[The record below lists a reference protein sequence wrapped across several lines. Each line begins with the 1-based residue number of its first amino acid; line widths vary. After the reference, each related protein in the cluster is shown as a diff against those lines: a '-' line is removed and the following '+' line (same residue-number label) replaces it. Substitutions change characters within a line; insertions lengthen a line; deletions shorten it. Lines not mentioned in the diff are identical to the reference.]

1 MKFRSKLPYFVS
13 PFGILLAS
21 ISAGHKAHAAIV
33 YTFNNQTW
41 TGFKLDQALAAGSFT
56 GTLTAVSVDATLNA
70 SSNYTYA
77 DDICVYVNGP
87 VLALGG
93 QVQVGG
99 FSNLQATRRYSW
111 SNGGSDAPGTPVTGT
126 VNLEFPITFNST
138 DNPTMSI
145 WIGNGYGA
153 AGTSGTWTG
162 TVTLEGLDRI
172 AAVPEPSSLLLGMSG
187 LVAMASRRVRRRG
200 RDANPS
206 SNGEAGTAAS

>member
-1 MKFRSKLPYFVS
+1 MKLRLSGL
-13 PFGILLAS
+13 ILAS
-21 ISAGHKAHAAIV
+21 ISAGHTAHAAIT
-33 YTFNNQTW
+33 YTFTNKTW
-41 TGFKLDQALAAGSFT
+41 TGFDFTQALAAGSFT

-70 SSNYTYA
+70 SSAYAYA
-77 DDICVYVNGP
+77 DDICVYVNKP

-93 QVQVGG
+93 LAQFGG
-99 FSNLQATRRYSW
+99 FSNLNATQRYSW
-111 SNGGSDAPGTPVTGT
+111 ANGGSNAAGTRVFGT
-126 VNLEFPITFNST
+126 LNLFTPITFNST
-138 DNPTMSI
+138 ENPTMAI

-162 TVTLEGLDRI
+162 TVTLEGLST
-172 AAVPEPSSLLLGMSG
+172 AVPEPGSLLLGMSG

>member
-1 MKFRSKLPYFVS
+1 MEFRSKLPYFVS

-87 VLALGG
+87 VLATGG
-93 QVQVGG
+93 LAQFGG
-99 FSNLQATRRYSW
+99 FSNLNATQRYSW
-111 SNGGSDAPGTPVTGT
+111 ANGGSNAPGTRVTGT
-126 VNLEFPITFNST
+126 VNLSAPITFNST
-138 DNPTMSI
+138 NNPTMSI

-162 TVTLEGLDRI
+162 TVTLEGLST
-172 AAVPEPSSLLLGMSG
+172 AVPEPGSLLLGMSG

-206 SNGEAGTAAS
+206 SNGDAGTAAS

>member
-1 MKFRSKLPYFVS
+1 MKLRLSGL
-13 PFGILLAS
+13 ILAS
-21 ISAGHKAHAAIV
+21 ISAGHTAHAAIT
-33 YTFNNQTW
+33 YTFTNQTW
-41 TGFKLDQALAAGSFT
+41 TGFNLTQALAAGSFT

-87 VLALGG
+87 LLALGG
-93 QVQVGG
+93 LAQFGG
-99 FSNLQATRRYSW
+99 FSNLNATQRYSW
-111 SNGGSDAPGTPVTGT
+111 ANGGSDAPGTRVTGT
-126 VNLEFPITFNST
+126 VGLTTPITFNST
-138 DNPTMSI
+138 ENPTMAI

-162 TVTLEGLDRI
+162 TVTLEGLST
-172 AAVPEPSSLLLGMSG
+172 AVPEPGSLLLGMSG

>member
-1 MKFRSKLPYFVS
+1 MKLRLSGL
-13 PFGILLAS
+13 ILAS
-21 ISAGHKAHAAIV
+21 ISAGHTAHAAIT
-33 YTFNNQTW
+33 YTFTNKTW
-41 TGFKLDQALAAGSFT
+41 TGFDLTQALAAGSFT

-70 SSNYTYA
+70 SSNYTYG

-93 QVQVGG
+93 LVQVGG
-99 FSNLQATRRYSW
+99 FSNLNATKRYSW
-111 SNGGSDAPGTPVTGT
+111 ATGGSDAPGTRVTGT
-126 VNLEFPITFNST
+126 VNLESPITFNST
-138 DNPTMSI
+138 DNPPMAI

-162 TVTLEGLDRI
+162 TVTLEGLST
-172 AAVPEPSSLLLGMSG
+172 AVPEPGSLLLGMSG

>member
-1 MKFRSKLPYFVS
+1 MKLRLSGL
-13 PFGILLAS
+13 ILAS
-21 ISAGHKAHAAIV
+21 ISAGHTAHAAIT
-33 YTFNNQTW
+33 YTFTNKTW
-41 TGFKLDQALAAGSFT
+41 TGFDLTQALAAGSFT

-70 SSNYTYA
+70 SSAYTYA

-111 SNGGSDAPGTPVTGT
+111 SNGGSNAPGTRVTGT

-138 DNPTMSI
+138 DNPTMAI

-162 TVTLEGLDRI
+162 TVTLEGLST
-172 AAVPEPSSLLLGMSG
+172 AVPEPGSLLLGMSG

>member
-1 MKFRSKLPYFVS
+1 MKLRLSGL
-13 PFGILLAS
+13 ILAS
-21 ISAGHKAHAAIV
+21 ISAGHTAHAAIT
-33 YTFNNQTW
+33 YTFTNQTW

-70 SSNYTYA
+70 SSAYTYA

-93 QVQVGG
+93 RAQFGG
-99 FSNLQATRRYSW
+99 FSNLNATQRYSW
-111 SNGGSDAPGTPVTGT
+111 ANGGSNAAGTRVFQTL
-126 VNLEFPITFNST
+126 NLSTPITFNST
-138 DNPTMSI
+138 ENPTMAI

-162 TVTLEGLDRI
+162 TVTLEGLST
-172 AAVPEPSSLLLGMSG
+172 AVPEPGSLLLGMSG

>member
-1 MKFRSKLPYFVS
+1 MKLRLSGL
-13 PFGILLAS
+13 ILAS
-21 ISAGHKAHAAIV
+21 ISAGHTAHAAIT
-33 YTFNNQTW
+33 YTFTNKTW
-41 TGFKLDQALAAGSFT
+41 TGFDLTQALAAGSFT

-70 SSNYTYA
+70 SSAYTYA

-87 VLALGG
+87 ILALGG
-93 QVQVGG
+93 RVQVGG
-99 FSNLQATRRYSW
+99 FSNLNATQRYSW
-111 SNGGSDAPGTPVTGT
+111 ANGGSDAAGTRVFGT
-126 VNLEFPITFNST
+126 LNLSTPITFNST
-138 DNPTMSI
+138 ENPTMAI

-162 TVTLEGLDRI
+162 TVTLEGLST
-172 AAVPEPSSLLLGMSG
+172 AVPEPGSLLLGMSG

>member
-1 MKFRSKLPYFVS
+1 MKLRLSGL
-13 PFGILLAS
+13 ILAS
-21 ISAGHKAHAAIV
+21 ISAGHTAHAAIT
-33 YTFNNQTW
+33 YTFTNKTW
-41 TGFKLDQALAAGSFT
+41 TGFDLTQALAAGSFT

-70 SSNYTYA
+70 SSAYTYA

-87 VLALGG
+87 LLALGG
-93 QVQVGG
+93 RAQFGG
-99 FSNLQATRRYSW
+99 FSNLNATQRYSW
-111 SNGGSDAPGTPVTGT
+111 ANGGSNAAGTRVFGT
-126 VNLEFPITFNST
+126 LNLSTPITFNST
-138 DNPTMSI
+138 ENPTMAI

-162 TVTLEGLDRI
+162 TVTLEGLST
-172 AAVPEPSSLLLGMSG
+172 AVPEPGSLLLGMSG

>member
-1 MKFRSKLPYFVS
+1 MKLRLSGL
-13 PFGILLAS
+13 ILAS
-21 ISAGHKAHAAIV
+21 ISAGHTAHAAIT
-33 YTFNNQTW
+33 YTFTNKTW
-41 TGFKLDQALAAGSFT
+41 TGFDLTQALAAGSFT

-70 SSNYTYA
+70 SSAYTYA

-93 QVQVGG
+93 RAQFGG
-99 FSNLQATRRYSW
+99 FSNLNATQRYSW
-111 SNGGSDAPGTPVTGT
+111 ANGGSNAAGTRVFQTL
-126 VNLEFPITFNST
+126 NLSTPITFNST
-138 DNPTMSI
+138 ENPTMAI

-162 TVTLEGLDRI
+162 TVTLEGLST
-172 AAVPEPSSLLLGMSG
+172 AVPEPGSLLLGMSG